1 MMDRSK
7 PTMVLFALFVVA
19 VLISAPSSSSAAFN
33 PYGPIS
39 IERAKEMLSQ
49 LENPPE
55 IVGIYDLVKGTY
67 HGRFLLMPN
76 KLDIRPE
83 ADFAA
88 LVIESPNK
96 KEKSGNIK
104 FFLTATESDNAFNV
118 EYFDYGDLG
127 TCTGK
132 DKKGF
137 YTPGQLQVFIM
148 DLARFPPNSFFRTY
162 TPKPQQ

>member
-1 MMDRSK
+1 MPKDGK
-7 PTMVLFALFVVA
+7 KLFSIMAITIS
-19 VLISAPSSSSAAFN
+19 LIFLAFPPPSLAAYN

-39 IERAKEMLSQ
+39 VERAKGMLSQ

-55 IVGIYDLVKGTY
+55 VVGIYDLVKGTY
-67 HGRFLLMPN
+67 HGRFLLIPN

-127 TCTGK
+127 TCAGK

-137 YTPGQLQVFIM
+137 YTPGQIQVFIM
-148 DLARFPPNSFFRTY
+148 DLARFPPDAFFRTY
-162 TPKPQQ
+162 SPHK